1 MEGALEIE
9 EATNCGGRKL
19 DQLVSLEVASSLSG
33 VLGQSELSHG
43 GWYGPVSGRML
54 DQLVGLLL
62 T

>member
-19 DQLVSLEVASSLSG
+19 DQLVSLEVASSLNG

-43 GWYGPVSGRML
+43 DGMG
-54 DQLVGLLL
+54 QLVGVCL
-62 T
+62 TT